1 MNSLLYYI
9 FFSVSVLI
17 ATYFSVKYAIDKNL
31 LMVFLIGLC
40 YNCVWTT
47 IVAFSKN
54 LIFDALLYDILVA
67 IFYLALL
74 VVMSGTVLTTGSIL
88 GMVLAI
94 IGLVIM
100 HVCG

>member
-17 ATYFSVKYAIDKNL
+17 ATYFSVKYAIYKNL
-31 LMVFLIGLC
+31 LMVFLVGLA

-54 LIFDALLYDILVA
+54 LIFDSLLYDILVA

-94 IGLVIM
+94 NGLVIM
-100 HVCG
+100 HVCR